1 METIEYFSRD
11 KLLKNKIKAISPEAR
26 PEDCYTCL
34 KCTNG
39 CPASKI
45 FENFAPHKFQIA
57 AYLGFADDIIDSG
70 VLWYCFNCFT
80 CQTRCPMLTSP
91 AQTIASLTNI
101 AVDRGISP
109 PKAFVDMIKMI
120 AKEGAIIKPRDVPT
134 TDFDFIT
141 RDDLPLPSRGLRNIE
156 QFQEALEIVGAFDVE
171 QSTKSEADK
180 V

>member
-1 METIEYFSRD
+1 MTMELLEYSSRD
-11 KLLKNKIKAISPEAR
+11 KLLKNKIKAISHEAK

-45 FENFAPHKFQIA
+45 FEDFAPHKFQMA
-57 AYLGFADDIIDSG
+57 AYLGFAEDIINSG
-70 VLWYCFNCFT
+70 VLWYCFDCLT

-91 AQTIASLTNI
+91 AQTITSLTNI

-120 AKEGAIIKPRDVPT
+120 TKEGAIIKPRDVLT
-134 TDFDFIT
+134 TDFDFVN
-141 RDDLPLPSRGLRNIE
+141 RAGLGLPSRGIRNLE
-156 QFQEALEIVGAFDVE
+156 QFQEALEIVGAFDPLKL
-171 QSTKSEADK
+171 TKSEK
-180 V
+180 